1 MRLVVCLDELVV
13 QVAKLAVSGEVNTCL
28 INILCHLLHGDCEP
42 VFARA
47 LLALANY
54 GPCGVVSVELDG
66 FECVSH
72 FGVPLLVD
80 VSSVYRYTHRAQAQ
94 TQTFSNYFLG
104 FARFTIDST

>member
-1 MRLVVCLDELVV
+1 VV

-72 FGVPLLVD
+72 FVFPLLVD
-80 VSSVYRYTHRAQAQ
+80 VSSVYRYAHRAQAQ

-104 FARFTIDST
+104 FAKFTIDST